1 MNAAGCHFF
10 LFYAIILSAA
20 QSSVLWIHWI
30 VPTRSYLQKEKDH
43 STFCNHLLNGFL
55 MSSLCP
61 VFLIFLVF
69 LLYHDANILQTRAK
83 CITGQLA
90 DFWFDLTFL
99 GERVRH
105 CRTAWGRL
113 KKDPTVPFAY
123 FHSVISFSFFL
134 RPEIFVA
141 RTSGRSALMLVLR
154 VYFPSTHTVG

>member
-10 LFYAIILSAA
+10 LFYAILLSAV
-20 QSSVLWIHWI
+20 QCSVLWKHQI

-43 STFCNHLLNGFL
+43 STFCKHPLNGFL

-113 KKDPTVPFAY
+113 KKRPNRAHRLLSLCYFFFFLPAAWNLCSEDFRLVSPYAGVACLLS
-123 FHSVISFSFFL
+123 FHSVS
-134 RPEIFVA
+134 
-141 RTSGRSALMLVLR
+141 
-154 VYFPSTHTVG
+154 